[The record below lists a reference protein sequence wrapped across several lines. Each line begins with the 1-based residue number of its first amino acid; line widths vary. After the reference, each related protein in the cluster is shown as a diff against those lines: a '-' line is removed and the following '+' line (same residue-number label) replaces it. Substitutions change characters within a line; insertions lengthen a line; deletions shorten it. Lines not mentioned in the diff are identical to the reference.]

1 MSRPTPRKP
10 ASSRG
15 QTPRP
20 RRIAGQAGAV
30 RPVADAPD
38 DAVEE
43 AAVEE
48 AAVEEA
54 AADPVDAPASEA
66 VAPAEQP
73 AADAPEGPGDA
84 GPGVLARPRTTRI
97 LIAVLALVT
106 LALVAEFVLLAVDRF
121 GDDEDPVRVSD
132 GDGNGSLVVPKGRPV
147 VASVLQ
153 WRDGVEA
160 AAKAAQELVSV
171 DYGKYDEEVEAAVA
185 LTTSRYEEDYLKTIG
200 DVKEQG
206 IAQQLKVQASVVA
219 QGVVRANRTRLEALV
234 FLNQVVERVRDG
246 KKETVVTPYRVLV
259 TMVHTDHGW
268 LVDRL
273 DTDDPSAAA
282 KQDASPS
289 GTPSSGA
296 PSEDA
301 PTQDKTN

>member
-1 MSRPTPRKP
+1 MTRPTPRKP

-20 RRIAGQAGAV
+20 RRIAGQAGV
-30 RPVADAPD
+30 PRPAADDTTPDDGTPD
-38 DAVEE
+38 DAPTDVP
-43 AAVEE
+43 AAGGDTVL
-48 AAVEEA
+48 APQLDV
-54 AADPVDAPASEA
+54 AADDE
-66 VAPAEQP
+66 
-73 AADAPEGPGDA
+73 PGLL
-84 GPGVLARPRTTRI
+84 GRPRTTRI
-97 LIAVLALVT
+97 LIALLALVT
-106 LALVAEFVLLAVDRF
+106 IALVAEFVLLAVDRF
-121 GDDEDPVRVSD
+121 GDEDDEQARVSD
-132 GDGNGSLVVPKGRPV
+132 GTSSLVVPKGRPV
-147 VASVLQ
+147 VVSALQ

-171 DYGKYDEEVEAAVA
+171 DYSKYDDEVKNAVA
-185 LTTSRYEEDYLKTIG
+185 LTTDRYEKDYLKTIG

-282 KQDASPS
+282 RQGTSP
-289 GTPSSGA
+289 SGA
-296 PSEDA
+296 PSADAPTEDA
-301 PTQDKTN
+301 PTEDAPTGDKRN

>member
-1 MSRPTPRKP
+1 MTRPTPRKP

-20 RRIAGQAGAV
+20 RRIAGQAGAP
-30 RPVADAPD
+30 RPLTDDTNDPND
-38 DAVEE
+38 PNDAVDVVDVVD
-43 AAVEE
+43 AA
-48 AAVEEA
+48 A
-54 AADPVDAPASEA
+54 AADSLADPPAPLDPTTPTDAE
-66 VAPAEQP
+66 
-73 AADAPEGPGDA
+73 PGL
-84 GPGVLARPRTTRI
+84 LARPRTTRI

-106 LALVAEFVLLAVDRF
+106 IALVAEFALLVVDRL
-121 GDDEDPVRVSD
+121 GDDDKATARDDVAT
-132 GDGNGSLVVPKGRPV
+132 GSLVVPKGRPV
-147 VASVLQ
+147 VASALQ

-171 DYGKYDEEVEAAVA
+171 DYSKYDDEVKKAVA
-185 LTTSRYEEDYLKTIG
+185 LTTSRYEKDYLKTIG
-200 DVKEQG
+200 DVKDQG

-282 KQDASPS
+282 RQDAP
-289 GTPSSGA
+289 SGA
-296 PSEDA
+296 PSSDAPSSDAPSEGA

>member
-20 RRIAGQAGAV
+20 RRIAGQAGAA
-30 RPVADAPD
+30 RPAAD
-38 DAVEE
+38 DANDVTD
-43 AAVEE
+43 A
-48 AAVEEA
+48 
-54 AADPVDAPASEA
+54 VDAPASPRPTTKA
-66 VAPAEQP
+66 TPATTPDP
-73 AADAPEGPGDA
+73 AGPGTS

-106 LALVAEFVLLAVDRF
+106 IALVAEFVLLAVDRL
-121 GDDEDPVRVSD
+121 GDDDEASARDNA
-132 GDGNGSLVVPKGRPV
+132 GAGSLVVPKGRPV
-147 VASVLQ
+147 VASALQ

-171 DYGKYDEEVEAAVA
+171 DYSKYDDEVKKAVA
-185 LTTSRYEEDYLKTIG
+185 LTTERYEKDYLKTIG

-234 FLNQVVERVRDG
+234 FLNQVVERVREG

-282 KQDASPS
+282 RQDAP
-289 GTPSSGA
+289 SGA
-296 PSEDA
+296 PSSDVPSQDAPTQDA

>member
-20 RRIAGQAGAV
+20 RRIAGQAA
-30 RPVADAPD
+30 RPAGDERPDEQPDEPFDEPVDDPLDEPVQD
-38 DAVEE
+38 DAAEE
-43 AAVEE
+43 
-48 AAVEEA
+48 
-54 AADPVDAPASEA
+54 DR
-66 VAPAEQP
+66 
-73 AADAPEGPGDA
+73 PGL
-84 GPGVLARPRTTRI
+84 LARPRTTRV

-106 LALVAEFVLLAVDRF
+106 IALVAEFVLLAVDRF
-121 GDDEDPVRVSD
+121 GDDEDPVPPAE
-132 GDGNGSLVVPKGRPV
+132 GSSSLTVPRGRPV
-147 VASVLQ
+147 VAPALQ

-171 DYGKYDEEVEAAVA
+171 DYAKYDEEVARAVE
-185 LTTSRYEEDYLKTIG
+185 LTTERYEKDYLKTIG

-206 IAQQLKVQASVVA
+206 VAQKLVVKASVVA

-234 FLNQVVERVRDG
+234 FLNQVVERERDG
-246 KKETVVTPYRVLV
+246 EKETVVTPYRVLV

-273 DTDDPSAAA
+273 DTDDPSASVQKDEA
-282 KQDASPS
+282 
-289 GTPSSGA
+289 
-296 PSEDA
+296 E
-301 PTQDKTN
+301 QDKTN

>member
-20 RRIAGQAGAV
+20 RRIAGQAGAA
-30 RPVADAPD
+30 RPAAD
-38 DAVEE
+38 DANDVND
-43 AAVEE
+43 A
-48 AAVEEA
+48 
-54 AADPVDAPASEA
+54 VDAPA
-66 VAPAEQP
+66 APSGSSGSSGSKAP
-73 AADAPEGPGDA
+73 TKAAATTPDPA

-106 LALVAEFVLLAVDRF
+106 IALVAEFALLAVDRL
-121 GDDEDPVRVSD
+121 GDDEASVRD
-132 GDGNGSLVVPKGRPV
+132 NAGAGSLVVPKGRPV
-147 VASVLQ
+147 VASALQ

-171 DYGKYDEEVEAAVA
+171 DYSKYDDEVKKAVA
-185 LTTSRYEEDYLKTIG
+185 LTTSRYEKDYLKTIG

-259 TMVHTDHGW
+259 TIVHTDHGW

-273 DTDDPSAAA
+273 DTDAPSAAA
-282 KQDASPS
+282 RQDAP
-289 GTPSSGA
+289 TGA
-296 PSEDA
+296 PSSDAPSQDA

>member
-20 RRIAGQAGAV
+20 RRIAGQPGAA
-30 RPVADAPD
+30 RPAADEVTASPTADDATVLAPAVDQPADAP
-38 DAVEE
+38 
-43 AAVEE
+43 
-48 AAVEEA
+48 
-54 AADPVDAPASEA
+54 AD
-66 VAPAEQP
+66 EQP
-73 AADAPEGPGDA
+73 GL
-84 GPGVLARPRTTRI
+84 LARPRTTRI

-121 GDDEDPVRVSD
+121 GDDDKDPVRVSD
-132 GDGNGSLVVPKGRPV
+132 GNGGLVVPKGRPV

-171 DYGKYDEEVEAAVA
+171 DYSKYDDEVKAAVA
-185 LTTSRYEEDYLKTIG
+185 LTTSRYEKDYLKTIG

-273 DTDDPSAAA
+273 DTDDPSAA

-289 GTPSSGA
+289 GAPSSGA

-301 PTQDKTN
+301 PTEDAPTQDKTN

>member
-20 RRIAGQAGAV
+20 RRIAGQAGSA
-30 RPVADAPD
+30 RPPADELRDEDLGQEPEDQPDGRPD
-38 DAVEE
+38 DQPVDQPQDQPQDQPDDHSDGRP
-43 AAVEE
+43 
-48 AAVEEA
+48 
-54 AADPVDAPASEA
+54 DPGDDAPAE
-66 VAPAEQP
+66 
-73 AADAPEGPGDA
+73 DRPGL
-84 GPGVLARPRTTRI
+84 LARPRTTRV

-106 LALVAEFVLLAVDRF
+106 IALVAEFALLAVDRF
-121 GDDEDPVRVSD
+121 GDDEEPAPAAQ
-132 GDGNGSLVVPKGRPV
+132 GSSSLTVPRGRPV
-147 VASVLQ
+147 VAPVLQ

-171 DYGKYDEEVEAAVA
+171 DYAKYDEEVARAVE
-185 LTTSRYEEDYLKTIG
+185 LTTERYEKDYLETIG

-206 IAQQLKVQASVVA
+206 IAQKLVVKASVVA

-234 FLNQVVERVRDG
+234 FLNQVVERERDG
-246 KKETVVTPYRVLV
+246 EKETVVTPYRVLV

-273 DTDDPSAAA
+273 DTDDPSASVQ
-282 KQDASPS
+282 KDETEQDN
-289 GTPSSGA
+289 
-296 PSEDA
+296 
-301 PTQDKTN
+301 TN

>member
-20 RRIAGQAGAV
+20 RRIAGQAGAA
-30 RPVADAPD
+30 RPATDDTNDTAEAVDA
-38 DAVEE
+38 
-43 AAVEE
+43 
-48 AAVEEA
+48 
-54 AADPVDAPASEA
+54 PVDAPVDAD
-66 VAPAEQP
+66 VV
-73 AADAPEGPGDA
+73 DAPA
-84 GPGVLARPRTTRI
+84 GPGLLARPRTTRI

-106 LALVAEFVLLAVDRF
+106 IALVAEFVLLAVDRL
-121 GDDEDPVRVSD
+121 GDDDKASARDTDSA
-132 GDGNGSLVVPKGRPV
+132 GSLTVPKGRPV
-147 VASVLQ
+147 VASALQ

-171 DYGKYDEEVEAAVA
+171 DYSKYDDEVEKAVA
-185 LTTSRYEEDYLKTIG
+185 LTTSRYEKDYLKTIG

-273 DTDDPSAAA
+273 DTDDPSAAT
-282 KQDASPS
+282 KQDAPPS
-289 GTPSSGA
+289 GTPSGA
-296 PSEDA
+296 PSTDATTEDT